1 MPKKGHK
8 AAARQAKL
16 SQKKRRGKG
25 APQIFASGPVK
36 SNVSVDDVDPQ
47 GTESHVDYVDNPV
60 QKSVQEISLEAVPV
74 YPYLG
79 SELIRIGVVA
89 GVMLVILAI
98 MTVLLG
104 S

>member
-25 APQIFASGPVK
+25 SPEIFASVPVK

-47 GTESHVDYVDNPV
+47 ETESHMDYVDNSI
-60 QKSVQEISLEAVPV
+60 QKSTQEVSTEAVPV
-74 YPYLG
+74 YPYIG

-89 GVMLVILAI
+89 GIMFVILAI

>member
-25 APQIFASGPVK
+25 APEIFASGPVK
-36 SNVSVDDVDPQ
+36 SNVSVDDVGPQ

-60 QKSVQEISLEAVPV
+60 QKSVQEISVEAVPV

>member
-8 AAARQAKL
+8 TAARQAKL

-25 APQIFASGPVK
+25 APEIFASGPVK
-36 SNVSVDDVDPQ
+36 SNVSVDDVDPKE
-47 GTESHVDYVDNPV
+47 TESHVDYVDNPI
-60 QKSVQEISLEAVPV
+60 QKSTQEASAEAVPV

-89 GVMLVILAI
+89 AIMFVILAI